1 MSYGAIASQIRSYC
15 STLRSSNDSIS
26 DSRFGTWTGKAH
38 DTLTANLT
46 DAKSTLSSQILALE
60 NFASTLDNVQKYIDN
75 KGQISNKK
83 SALSGMDP
91 EKHASSIATLKSQIS
106 SLESEN
112 STLSSSI
119 KSSLS
124 GISSTGK
131 KYSIIQVKEPTSTG
145 ELSFD
150 VNSLLSKFTSGSLKK
165 MADGDSLYRYYSKEQ
180 VSNYLKEITSKYK
193 GRDAAVN
200 SALAVIN
207 LAAQKGLKLDYD
219 WGGGHTST
227 TSIDQI
233 ATGVDCSAFA
243 SWAVNQGAG
252 GGFTTRTTGGLI
264 STGAKTSYAQ
274 CKPGDL
280 LVRHSNG
287 NGHVYLVIQ
296 NDTKNQRFIVAEAS
310 SSNAGV
316 KLSQYAYSK
325 ISGTY
330 VARDMSSIYGS

>member
-15 STLRSSNDSIS
+15 STLKSSADGIS
-26 DSRFGTWTGKAH
+26 DSKFGKWTGKAH
-38 DTLTANLT
+38 DTLTSNLS
-46 DAKSTLSSQILALE
+46 DAKSTLGSQISSLE
-60 NFASTLDNVQKYIDN
+60 NFANTLDNVQKYVDN

-91 EKHASSIATLKSQIS
+91 EKNASSIASLNSQINA
-106 SLESEN
+106 LTAEN
-112 STLSSSI
+112 ERLASQI
-119 KSSLS
+119 RSSLS
-124 GISSTGK
+124 FSSVGK
-131 KYSIIQVKEPTSTG
+131 KYSVIKPKEATSTG
-145 ELSFD
+145 QLSFD
-150 VNSLLSKFTSGSLKK
+150 VKALLSKFTSNSLKK
-165 MADGDSLYRYYSKEQ
+165 MADGDSLYNYYSKSEVQ
-180 VSNYLKEITSKYK
+180 SYLNEIQSKYK

-219 WGGGHTST
+219 WGGGHVSK
-227 TSIDQI
+227 TSIDHI

-252 GGFTTRTTGGLI
+252 GNFTTRTTGGLI

-280 LVRHSNG
+280 LVKHSNG
-287 NGHVYLVIQ
+287 SGHVYLVIQ
-296 NDTKNQRFIVAEAS
+296 NDTKNQKFIVAEAS
-310 SSNAGV
+310 GSATGV

>member
-1 MSYGAIASQIRSYC
+1 MSYGGIASQIRSYC
-15 STLRSSNDSIS
+15 STLKSSNDGIS
-26 DSRFGTWTGKAH
+26 DSKFGKWTGKAH
-38 DTLTANLT
+38 DTLTANLS
-46 DAKSTLSSQILALE
+46 DAKSTLSSQISALE
-60 NFASTLDNVQKYIDN
+60 KFASTLDSVQKYVDN

-83 SALSGMDP
+83 SAMSGMDS
-91 EKHASSIATLKSQIS
+91 ERDASSIATLKSQIS
-106 SLESEN
+106 ALESEN
-112 STLSSSI
+112 STLASSI
-119 KSSLS
+119 RSSLS

-131 KYSIIQVKEPTSTG
+131 KYTIIKVKEPTSTG

-150 VNSLLSKFTSGSLKK
+150 VNALLSKFTSNSLRK
-165 MADGDSLYRYYSKEQ
+165 MADGDSLYNYYSKSEVQ
-180 VSNYLKEITSKYK
+180 KYLKEITSKYK

-219 WGGGHTST
+219 WGGGHVNT
-227 TSIDQI
+227 TTLDHI
-233 ATGVDCSAFA
+233 ANGVDCSAFA

-264 STGAKTSYAQ
+264 STGAKTSYSQ

-310 SSNAGV
+310 GSATGV

-330 VARDMSSIYGS
+330 VARDMSSVYGS